1 METNKIC
8 PICESEYFPEVQMC
22 PDCNV
27 ALQWAKPSVD
37 PRKPDPE
44 VWERLQPGDVLG
56 QVTRDGNEVVEAYLG
71 HLQAAG
77 IEAGVLPLTRYQQ
90 AGEFDEDLHRVFGVW
105 FTKGSAGQVPVVDGR
120 NGVPQLLFVA
130 RDNWE
135 RANGIIDE
143 IFAELHPDA
152 PDGYYQEFDSN
163 TCPACG
169 NGVLEEWEEC
179 PGCGLSF

>member
-90 AGEFDEDLHRVFGVW
+90 AGEFDEDLHRSIRIRKNDW
-105 FTKGSAGQVPVVDGR
+105 AGRP
-120 NGVPQLLFVA
+120 LSEKA
-130 RDNWE
+130 KE
-135 RANGIIDE
+135 RFFS
-143 IFAELHPDA
+143 IFRRRL
-152 PDGYYQEFDSN
+152 
-163 TCPACG
+163 
-169 NGVLEEWEEC
+169 
-179 PGCGLSF
+179 